1 MLDEANAP
9 IPFSNSS
16 KEWLQPYVIKEFLIE
31 NTRCAIVS
39 LGKVLEDLNHP
50 DLLFSLE
57 SFPLPILGQFE
68 IDRQL
73 YAVVRTQNNALKKDT
88 EITQLLT
95 GRELQVTQYVALGWS
110 NKQIGHQLRIS
121 EWTVSTHLR
130 RIFMKLGVDSRA
142 AAVYRCASFIHE
154 IDSELFKN

>member
-9 IPFSNSS
+9 TPFSNSP

-39 LGKVLEDLNHP
+39 LGKLLEASNHP
-50 DLLFSLE
+50 DLHFSQE

-73 YAVVRTQNNALKKDT
+73 YAVVRTPSDALKKET
-88 EITQLLT
+88 ELAQILT
-95 GRELQVTQYVALGWS
+95 GRELQVTHYVALGWS
-110 NKQIGHQLRIS
+110 NKQIAHQLRIS

-154 IDSELFKN
+154 MDSELFKN